1 VHALQN
7 LARTYPK
14 AAARAEWHFW
24 HSSHFFLS
32 FYIPLVSMSGESK
45 LKIQMEWQV
54 WQELDLTLKNLDF
67 LAAYFL

>member
-1 VHALQN
+1 
-7 LARTYPK
+7 
-14 AAARAEWHFW
+14 
-24 HSSHFFLS
+24 
-32 FYIPLVSMSGESK
+32 MSGESK